1 MCVYSSTARAPQQVI
16 HILNFGLLR
25 LELWAH
31 AGLMNQ
37 KKSVETV
44 LTLLGKTAPRKA
56 LLDRGVTAW
65 ALQQAVASGSVSRSG
80 RGVYSLPGA
89 DAFDMHLAQ
98 SLATLDC
105 LSRAERMKLW
115 VLHSPSQPHVA
126 TSHGRAVAGC
136 VVHRVRGRATF
147 WDCLRH
153 CLQCSSDMEALCILE
168 SAVVL
173 KKCTMAQYR
182 RVFTKRKDARARR
195 IVDMIDMQS
204 MSIAETCGRYQLR
217 NAGYTVQVQAYVKN
231 AGHLDLLVDGVL
243 GIEVDGQKYHNTPEG
258 WVEDLRRDTMYVLN
272 GVWRLRIPAAIVLYR
287 PEIMLQWVEQAL
299 ATIASARR

>member
-1 MCVYSSTARAPQQVI
+1 
-16 HILNFGLLR
+16 
-25 LELWAH
+25 
-31 AGLMNQ
+31 
-37 KKSVETV
+37 
-44 LTLLGKTAPRKA
+44 
-56 LLDRGVTAW
+56 
-65 ALQQAVASGSVSRSG
+65 
-80 RGVYSLPGA
+80 
-89 DAFDMHLAQ
+89 
-98 SLATLDC
+98 
-105 LSRAERMKLW
+105 
-115 VLHSPSQPHVA
+115 
-126 TSHGRAVAGC
+126 
-136 VVHRVRGRATF
+136 
-147 WDCLRH
+147 
-153 CLQCSSDMEALCILE
+153 
-168 SAVVL
+168 
-173 KKCTMAQYR
+173 MAQYR

-217 NAGYTVQVQAYVKN
+217 NAGYTVQVQAYIKN